1 MSRSKKLYILL
12 GVLVVI
18 SVITLIVSRV
28 EQKQE
33 EIKNSDETILAIPS
47 DDVTVLSWK
56 TEDASFAFHKDG
68 TWLYDEDEAFP
79 VDQEEINTLL
89 SMFEDFGVSFIIE
102 NVDDFGQYGLDNPV
116 GTIHLETADET
127 YEISLGGYSTM
138 DSERYVSIGDGNVY
152 LVKTDPYDSFDI
164 EISALIDND
173 EIPDISDATK
183 ISYSGTESGD
193 VIYNANLES
202 DCADDVYY
210 TTVNSEKKPLDTTR
224 VNSYL
229 STLRYMDLTDY
240 VTYAATSDDLATY
253 GLSDPELTLV
263 ISYTDEDDASQTL
276 TLTFGRDEE
285 QKQAAVDALAKAE
298 ADGDAADGDSADTE
312 GSSAG
317 STSTDTSDSVGGYV
331 RVNDSAIVY
340 ALSASDY
347 EAAMAISYNDLRH
360 ENVFT
365 ADFAEVDKLEVTLDG
380 ETYTFLASGDTDSR
394 TYTYLE
400 KEIDMT
406 DIESSLTALSADSFT
421 DEKPSGTQEITLTL
435 YRNAD
440 TEDESTSKIALY
452 RYSGSECLAVKDGES
467 FGFVDRSSVTDLTEA
482 VYKIVLN

>member
-1 MSRSKKLYILL
+1 MSRSKKLYVLL

-18 SVITLIVSRV
+18 SLITFIVSRV

-47 DDVTVLSWK
+47 DDVTVLSWE

-68 TWLYDEDEAFP
+68 TWIYDEDEAFP
-79 VDQEEINTLL
+79 VDQEEIGELL

-173 EIPDISDATK
+173 EIPDLSDATK

-210 TTVNSEKKPLDTTR
+210 TTVSSEKKPLDTTR

-229 STLRYMDLTDY
+229 STLRYLDLADY
-240 VTYAATSDDLATY
+240 VTYTATADELSSYGLATP
-253 GLSDPELTLV
+253 DLTLV
-263 ISYTDEDDASQTL
+263 ISYTDEDGASQTL
-276 TLTFGRDEE
+276 TLSFGRDEE
-285 QKQAAVDALAKAE
+285 QQKAVADVEAAAE
-298 ADGDAADGDSADTE
+298 DGDSADTE

-317 STSTDTSDSVGGYV
+317 STSADTSDSVGGYV
-331 RVNDSAIVY
+331 RVNDSSIVY

-347 EAAMAISYNDLRH
+347 ESALAISYNDLRH
-360 ENVFT
+360 KNVFT

-400 KEIDMT
+400 NEIDMT

-421 DEKPSGTQEITLTL
+421 DEKPSETQEITLTL

-440 TEDESTSKIALY
+440 TEDESTSEIALY

-467 FGFVDRSSVTDLTEA
+467 FGFVDRSSVTDLMEA
-482 VYKIVLN
+482 VYTIVLN

>member
-1 MSRSKKLYILL
+1 
-12 GVLVVI
+12 
-18 SVITLIVSRV
+18 
-28 EQKQE
+28 
-33 EIKNSDETILAIPS
+33 
-47 DDVTVLSWK
+47 
-56 TEDASFAFHKDG
+56 
-68 TWLYDEDEAFP
+68 
-79 VDQEEINTLL
+79 
-89 SMFEDFGVSFIIE
+89 
-102 NVDDFGQYGLDNPV
+102 V

-127 YEISLGGYSTM
+127 VEVALGGYSTM
-138 DSERYVSIGDGNVY
+138 DEQRYVSIGDGNVY

-173 EIPDISDATK
+173 EIPDLSDATK

-210 TTVNSEKKPLDTTR
+210 TTVNSTKKPLDTTR
-224 VNSYL
+224 VSSYL
-229 STLRYMDLTDY
+229 YNLRYLGLTDY
-240 VTYAATSDDLATY
+240 VTYAATSDELSSYGLAT
-253 GLSDPELTLV
+253 PELTLV
-263 ISYTDEDDASQTL
+263 ISYTDEDDASQTI

-285 QKQAAVDALAKAE
+285 QQSAVAAE
-298 ADGDAADGDSADTE
+298 AEAAAADADSADTE
-312 GSSAG
+312 STAD
-317 STSTDTSDSVGGYV
+317 STSTSTSSSVGGYV

-347 EAAMAISYNDLRH
+347 EAALAISYNDLRH

-365 ADFAEVDKLEVTLDG
+365 ADFDEVDKLEVTLDG

-400 KEIDMT
+400 NEIDMT
-406 DIESSLTALSADSFT
+406 DIETCLTYLSADSFT
-421 DEKPSGTQEITLTL
+421 DEEPSGTQEITLTL

-482 VYKIVLN
+482 VYKIVLD

>member
-12 GVLVVI
+12 GILVVI
-18 SVITLIVSRV
+18 SVITLIASRI

-33 EIKNSDETILAIPS
+33 EIKNSDETILSISS

-68 TWLYDEDEAFP
+68 TWIYDEDEAFP
-79 VDQEEINTLL
+79 VDQEEISELL
-89 SMFEDFGVSFIIE
+89 SMFEDFGAAFIIE
-102 NVDDFGQYGLDNPV
+102 NVDDYGQYGLDKPV
-116 GTIHLETADET
+116 CTINLETADET

-173 EIPDISDATK
+173 EIPDLSDTTK

-210 TTVNSEKKPLDTTR
+210 TTVSSEKKPLDTTR

-229 STLRYMDLTDY
+229 STLRYLDLTDY
-240 VTYAATSDDLATY
+240 VTYAATSDDLSSY
-253 GLSDPELTLV
+253 GLATPDLTLV
-263 ISYTDEDDASQTL
+263 ISYTDEDGASQTIE
-276 TLTFGRDEE
+276 LTFGRDEE
-285 QKQAAVDALAKAE
+285 QKSAVADAE
-298 ADGDAADGDSADTE
+298 ADSDSVD
-312 GSSAG
+312 SSTYTT
-317 STSTDTSDSVGGYV
+317 TSSSVGGYV
-331 RVNDSAIVY
+331 RVGDSAIVY
-340 ALSASDY
+340 ALSATDY
-347 EAAMAISYNDLRH
+347 ETALAISYNDLRH

-365 ADFAEVDKLEVTLDG
+365 ADFDEVDKLEVTLDG

-400 KEIDMT
+400 NEIDMT
-406 DIESSLTALSADSFT
+406 DIESCLTYLSADSFT
-421 DEKPSGTQEITLTL
+421 DEDPSGTQEITLTL

-440 TEDESTSKIALY
+440 TEDESTSEISLY
-452 RYSGSECLAVKDGES
+452 RYNGSECLAVKDGES
-467 FGFVDRSSVTDLTEA
+467 FGFVDRSSVTDLMEA
-482 VYKIVLN
+482 VYAIVLN

>member
-18 SVITLIVSRV
+18 SLITFIVSRV
-28 EQKQE
+28 EQKKE
-33 EIKNSDETILAIPS
+33 DIKNSDETILAIPS
-47 DDVTVLSWK
+47 DDVTVLSWE

-68 TWLYDEDEAFP
+68 TWLYDEDEDFP
-79 VDQEEINTLL
+79 VDEEEIDELL
-89 SMFEDFGVSFIIE
+89 SMFEDFGAAFIIE
-102 NVDDFGQYGLDNPV
+102 NVDDFGQYGLDDPV
-116 GTIHLETADET
+116 GSIHLETADET
-127 YEISLGGYSTM
+127 YEISLGGFSTM

-173 EIPDISDATK
+173 EIPDLSDAMK

-210 TTVNSEKKPLDTTR
+210 TTVNSTKKSLDTSR
-224 VNSYL
+224 VSSYL
-229 STLRYMDLTDY
+229 STLRYLGLTDY
-240 VTYAATSDDLATY
+240 VTYAATSDDLSSY
-253 GLSDPELTLV
+253 GLATPELTLV
-263 ISYTDEDDASQTL
+263 ISYTDEDNASQTI

-285 QKQAAVDALAKAE
+285 QQKAVADALAE
-298 ADGDAADGDSADTE
+298 ADGDAADTESAATAT
-312 GSSAG
+312 SS
-317 STSTDTSDSVGGYV
+317 SVGGYV

-347 EAAMAISYNDLRH
+347 EAALTISYNDLRH
-360 ENVFT
+360 KNVFT

-400 KEIDMT
+400 NEIDMT

-435 YRNAD
+435 YRNVD
-440 TEDESTSKIALY
+440 TEDESTSEIALY

-482 VYKIVLN
+482 VYAIVLN

>member
-1 MSRSKKLYILL
+1 MSRSKKLYVLL

-18 SVITLIVSRV
+18 SLITFIVSRV

-33 EIKNSDETILAIPS
+33 DIKNSDETILAIPS
-47 DDVTVLSWK
+47 DDVTVLSWE

-68 TWLYDEDEAFP
+68 TWIYDEDEAFP
-79 VDQEEINTLL
+79 VDQEEIGELL
-89 SMFEDFGVSFIIE
+89 SMFEDFGAAFIIE
-102 NVDDFGQYGLDNPV
+102 NVDDYGQYGLDKPE

-152 LVKTDPYDSFDI
+152 LVKTDPYDSFDL
-164 EISALIDND
+164 EISELIDND
-173 EIPDISDATK
+173 EIPDLSDATK

-210 TTVNSEKKPLDTTR
+210 TTVSSEKKPLDTTR
-224 VNSYL
+224 VSNYL
-229 STLRYMDLTDY
+229 YNLRYLGLTDY
-240 VTYAATSDDLATY
+240 VTYAATSDELSSYGLAT
-253 GLSDPELTLV
+253 PELTLV
-263 ISYTDEDDASQTL
+263 ISYMDEDDASQTI

-285 QKQAAVDALAKAE
+285 QQSAVAAE
-298 ADGDAADGDSADTE
+298 AEAADSESADTE
-312 GSSAG
+312 STAD
-317 STSTDTSDSVGGYV
+317 STSTSTSSSVGGYV

-347 EAAMAISYNDLRH
+347 EAALAISYNDLRH

-365 ADFAEVDKLEVTLDG
+365 ADFDEVDKLVVTLDG

-400 KEIDMT
+400 NEIDMT
-406 DIESSLTALSADSFT
+406 DIETCLTYLSADSFT
-421 DEKPSGTQEITLTL
+421 DEDPSGTQEITLTL

-440 TEDESTSKIALY
+440 TEDESTSEIALY
-452 RYSGSECLAVKDGES
+452 RYSGSKCLAVKDGAS
-467 FGFVDRSSVTDLTEA
+467 FGFVDRSSVTDLMEA
-482 VYKIVLN
+482 VYAIVLD